1 MLLRRILTAAI
12 GIPILL
18 VLIYLG
24 GWPLIGATAIFEAAM
39 VYESEKM
46 FQAKGVPFFARMS
59 VFWVWALLACQA
71 LRLPLMWG
79 LLAGLVVVVVG
90 AVVLG
95 REASS
100 FEGALTTAWTSLY
113 IGLLFIFLI
122 AIRQMPFGGRR
133 VLIFFMII
141 WATDSAAYFVG
152 RRFGRHKLM
161 VHISPAKTWEGT
173 LGGVAAGVVI
183 GALASRFIHLAW
195 WEGAALALV
204 VASAGVVGDLLES
217 QFKRYTGVKDSGG
230 VLPGHGGVLD
240 RFDSTLFALPF
251 AYYLLKGLGIG

>member
-1 MLLRRILTAAI
+1 
-12 GIPILL
+12 
-18 VLIYLG
+18 
-24 GWPLIGATAIFEAAM
+24 M

-46 FQAKGVPFFARMS
+46 FQAKGMPFFARMS
-59 VFWVWALLACQA
+59 IFWVWALLACQA
-71 LRLPLMWG
+71 LHLPLIWG
-79 LLAGLVVVVVG
+79 LLAGLVVIVVG

-113 IGLLFIFLI
+113 IGLLFLFLI
-122 AIRQMPFGGRR
+122 ALRSMAYGARR
-133 VLIFFMII
+133 VFIFFVII
-141 WATDSAAYFVG
+141 WATDSIAYFVG
-152 RRFGRHKLM
+152 SRFGRRKLM

-173 LGGVAAGVVI
+173 LAGVAGAVI
-183 GALASRFIHLAW
+183 VGGLTAPFIHLLW
-195 WEGAALALV
+195 YDGALFAAV
-204 VASAGVVGDLLES
+204 VAAAGVVGDLLES

-240 RFDSTLFALPF
+240 RFDSTLLALPF